1 MGSFVYIILGVAVI
15 LLFWVAF
22 TYNSFVKLVN
32 LTKEAWAGIDV
43 QLKRRYDLIPNLV
56 KAVQQYAKHEKGV
69 FKEVTE
75 ARAAAMS
82 AKTPASKG
90 QAENMLTEA
99 LKTVFA
105 VAENYP
111 SLRASENYQQ
121 LQGELTNTEDVISRS
136 RDFYNANVRD
146 LNTKIQTFPDN
157 AVAGVFN
164 FQKQEFYQLSETDEA
179 RKSVSV

>member
-1 MGSFVYIILGVAVI
+1 MIILYI
-15 LLFWVAF
+15 LLGFAAVFLLWLVF
-22 TYNSFVKLVN
+22 TYNSFIRLIN

-56 KAVQQYAKHEKGV
+56 KAVGQYAKHEKGV

-75 ARAAAMS
+75 ARTAAMNT
-82 AKTPASKG
+82 KTPGAKG
-90 QAENMLTEA
+90 QAENMITEA

-111 SLRASENYQQ
+111 ELRASENYQQ

-157 AVAGVFN
+157 IIAGIFN
-164 FQKQEFYQLSETDEA
+164 FQKQEFFQLSETDEA
-179 RKSVSV
+179 RKGVSV